1 MSHSNGII
9 MKFAACESPR
19 ASAVEAKAS
28 PVKEPIPIKPQCSP
42 VKVTTVL
49 FSSKNNTSAI
59 HDKEN
64 STGMA
69 HDRTLEF
76 EDSGYLSLQN
86 SQIEYHHENEE
97 DVHILGKSTVVS
109 STATNQGM
117 PRNSPSK
124 CQVRSTPIQLEAVCT
139 PVVRPQRRTAAYSSS
154 TPSGHHSDSHLPI
167 LNFQRVVCEELAKS
181 YEKNKRYD
189 WSIVTKVAEN
199 FLLDRVI
206 GRQMGLEYSDIFQSL
221 LARNMRCILTKILA
235 FLEDLDLISC
245 KKVSR
250 TWRKIICEDAAALR
264 RCQRAEQELRESRNS
279 LRQRDIGLTRDVAVS
294 RMVLSCM
301 QTTASSKTPSSSS
314 SSSTPSCMTTRR
326 AAASQRGSTPTSR
339 CSRFNEY
346 IQAASTLKRHESLRA
361 CKRCGSPATHLNAVQ
376 KATCTRLSCL
386 FTFCTRCQES
396 FHGST
401 PCRTVTPRA
410 NFSKTSPGSARSK
423 KNIRRL

>member
-28 PVKEPIPIKPQCSP
+28 QVKEPIPIKPQCSP

-86 SQIEYHHENEE
+86 SQIEYHYENEE

-117 PRNSPSK
+117 PHNSPSK

-181 YEKNKRYD
+181 YEKNKR
-189 WSIVTKVAEN
+189 
-199 FLLDRVI
+199 
-206 GRQMGLEYSDIFQSL
+206 
-221 LARNMRCILTKILA
+221 
-235 FLEDLDLISC
+235 
-245 KKVSR
+245 
-250 TWRKIICEDAAALR
+250 
-264 RCQRAEQELRESRNS
+264 
-279 LRQRDIGLTRDVAVS
+279 
-294 RMVLSCM
+294 
-301 QTTASSKTPSSSS
+301 
-314 SSSTPSCMTTRR
+314 
-326 AAASQRGSTPTSR
+326 
-339 CSRFNEY
+339 
-346 IQAASTLKRHESLRA
+346 
-361 CKRCGSPATHLNAVQ
+361 
-376 KATCTRLSCL
+376 
-386 FTFCTRCQES
+386 
-396 FHGST
+396 
-401 PCRTVTPRA
+401 
-410 NFSKTSPGSARSK
+410 
-423 KNIRRL
+423 

>member
-64 STGMA
+64 STGMV

-181 YEKNKRYD
+181 YEKNKR
-189 WSIVTKVAEN
+189 
-199 FLLDRVI
+199 
-206 GRQMGLEYSDIFQSL
+206 
-221 LARNMRCILTKILA
+221 
-235 FLEDLDLISC
+235 
-245 KKVSR
+245 
-250 TWRKIICEDAAALR
+250 
-264 RCQRAEQELRESRNS
+264 
-279 LRQRDIGLTRDVAVS
+279 
-294 RMVLSCM
+294 
-301 QTTASSKTPSSSS
+301 
-314 SSSTPSCMTTRR
+314 
-326 AAASQRGSTPTSR
+326 
-339 CSRFNEY
+339 
-346 IQAASTLKRHESLRA
+346 
-361 CKRCGSPATHLNAVQ
+361 
-376 KATCTRLSCL
+376 
-386 FTFCTRCQES
+386 
-396 FHGST
+396 
-401 PCRTVTPRA
+401 
-410 NFSKTSPGSARSK
+410 
-423 KNIRRL
+423 

>member
-28 PVKEPIPIKPQCSP
+28 QVKEPIPIKPQCSP

-117 PRNSPSK
+117 PHNSPSK

-139 PVVRPQRRTAAYSSS
+139 PVARPQRRTAAYSSS

-181 YEKNKRYD
+181 YEKNKR
-189 WSIVTKVAEN
+189 
-199 FLLDRVI
+199 
-206 GRQMGLEYSDIFQSL
+206 
-221 LARNMRCILTKILA
+221 
-235 FLEDLDLISC
+235 
-245 KKVSR
+245 
-250 TWRKIICEDAAALR
+250 
-264 RCQRAEQELRESRNS
+264 
-279 LRQRDIGLTRDVAVS
+279 
-294 RMVLSCM
+294 
-301 QTTASSKTPSSSS
+301 
-314 SSSTPSCMTTRR
+314 
-326 AAASQRGSTPTSR
+326 
-339 CSRFNEY
+339 
-346 IQAASTLKRHESLRA
+346 
-361 CKRCGSPATHLNAVQ
+361 
-376 KATCTRLSCL
+376 
-386 FTFCTRCQES
+386 
-396 FHGST
+396 
-401 PCRTVTPRA
+401 
-410 NFSKTSPGSARSK
+410 
-423 KNIRRL
+423 

>member
-28 PVKEPIPIKPQCSP
+28 QVKEPIPIKPQCSP

-117 PRNSPSK
+117 PHNSPSK

-181 YEKNKRYD
+181 YEKNKR
-189 WSIVTKVAEN
+189 
-199 FLLDRVI
+199 
-206 GRQMGLEYSDIFQSL
+206 
-221 LARNMRCILTKILA
+221 
-235 FLEDLDLISC
+235 
-245 KKVSR
+245 
-250 TWRKIICEDAAALR
+250 
-264 RCQRAEQELRESRNS
+264 
-279 LRQRDIGLTRDVAVS
+279 
-294 RMVLSCM
+294 
-301 QTTASSKTPSSSS
+301 
-314 SSSTPSCMTTRR
+314 
-326 AAASQRGSTPTSR
+326 
-339 CSRFNEY
+339 
-346 IQAASTLKRHESLRA
+346 
-361 CKRCGSPATHLNAVQ
+361 
-376 KATCTRLSCL
+376 
-386 FTFCTRCQES
+386 
-396 FHGST
+396 
-401 PCRTVTPRA
+401 
-410 NFSKTSPGSARSK
+410 
-423 KNIRRL
+423 